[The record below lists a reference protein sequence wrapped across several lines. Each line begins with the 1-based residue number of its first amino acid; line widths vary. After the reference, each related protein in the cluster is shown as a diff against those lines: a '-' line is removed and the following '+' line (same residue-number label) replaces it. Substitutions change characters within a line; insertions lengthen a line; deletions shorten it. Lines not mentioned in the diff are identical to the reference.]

1 MLNKTLTKYSYND
14 VINNGTLLAANSQGT
29 YEGKMSPFNG
39 TTTDTYM
46 FLGITGTIAIDGNGN
61 WNPAFSVWGYNQQDV
76 ATVFLT
82 VAITNSMPGQG
93 QYVIV

>member
-1 MLNKTLTKYSYND
+1 MS
-14 VINNGTLLAANSQGT
+14 NS
-29 YEGKMSPFNG
+29 
-39 TTTDTYM
+39 
-46 FLGITGTIAIDGNGN
+46 GITGTIAIDGNGN

-93 QYVIV
+93 QYVII